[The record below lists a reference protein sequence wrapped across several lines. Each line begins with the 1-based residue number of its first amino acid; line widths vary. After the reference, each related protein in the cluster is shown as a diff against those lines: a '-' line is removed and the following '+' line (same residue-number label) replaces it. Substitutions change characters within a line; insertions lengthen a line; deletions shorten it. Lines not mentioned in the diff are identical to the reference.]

1 MNKLKTTDI
10 AAEKRGFTTKEF
22 DNTFNLLSDGEL
34 IKLLADNSAQKRT
47 AAANLLNYRKCSSAI
62 CPLCDALKMEKALY
76 SKISICNALAGF
88 GTEALPFLIPLI
100 GVIGN
105 NRHEN
110 LPAAGFYKKSYPL
123 PRDIVARIIIRIG
136 EPALTFLREV
146 LLSGSRKAVLEAID
160 AAGHISFYSKNDLL
174 KSDLANLYNKNPQD
188 ELMIWKILRA
198 FQGINSGEINTI
210 LEEVIYYSKIPVHRW
225 EAARS
230 LALNGGLTG
239 VKVKQFLLAD
249 SDAELRK
256 IAERFIVN

>member
-1 MNKLKTTDI
+1 VNKSKSINI
-10 AAEKRGFTTKEF
+10 AAEKRGLTTREF
-22 DNTFNLLSDGEL
+22 DNNYNTLSDEEL
-34 IKLLADNSAQKRT
+34 IELLLDNSAQKRT
-47 AAANLLNYRKCSSAI
+47 ASANLLNYRKCTSAI
-62 CPLCDALKMEKALY
+62 LPLCEALIKEKALY
-76 SKISICNALAGF
+76 SKLSICYALERL
-88 GTEALPFLIPLI
+88 GTEVLPFLIPLL
-100 GVIGN
+100 GRVGN
-105 NRHEN
+105 NRHEK
-110 LPAAGFYKKSYPL
+110 LPEAGFYKKSYPL

-136 EPALTFLREV
+136 PPALIYLRPV
-146 LLSGSRKAVLEAID
+146 LVSGSRIAVLEAID